1 VPLVTLKHLTHY
13 LYGQP
18 VALGEHRLM
27 VRPRESF
34 DQRLIEASL
43 TIEPEP
49 VELRWLHDVFGNAVA
64 IASFGARARELTIES
79 TVTVQHT
86 PLSAASIHVERYARR
101 YPFTY
106 ASDDMPDLLRSIERG
121 HHDPGRVIDDWA
133 RGFVRTKGPT
143 DTLDMLNRMTEH
155 VHRQF
160 TYLARYEK
168 GTQTPMETLSK
179 QRGTCRDFAVLMI
192 EAARAL
198 GLAAHFVSG
207 YLYDPGRHEPLVGGG
222 NTHAWVQVFLPGS
235 GWIEFDPTN
244 GVASNPGL
252 IRVAVARDPY
262 HAIPISGTWRG
273 FPADNLGLKVSV
285 SVHCQP
291 DADQT
296 DDEASEADDEARKA
310 DDDAKRVE
318 TTRTSADVK
327 RAPPEAA
334 AKDERRE
341 STAATKLASRVD
353 DGERKER
360 AVPLKD

>member
-1 VPLVTLKHLTHY
+1 VSPGDVRCFAVPLVTLKHLTRY
-13 LYGQP
+13 LYAQP

-43 TIEPEP
+43 TIQPEP

-64 IASFGARARELTIES
+64 IASFGPRARELLIES
-79 TVTVQHT
+79 TVTVEHK

-121 HHDPGRVIDDWA
+121 HHDPGRVVDEWA

-155 VHRQF
+155 VHQQF

-168 GTQTPMETLSK
+168 GTQTPMETLAK
-179 QRGTCRDFAVLMI
+179 RRGTCRDFAVLMI
-192 EAARAL
+192 EASRAL

-262 HAIPISGTWRG
+262 HAIPISGSWRG

-291 DADQT
+291 TSEPEDVESELPEGDVDGAD
-296 DDEASEADDEARKA
+296 S
-310 DDDAKRVE
+310 
-318 TTRTSADVK
+318 
-327 RAPPEAA
+327 
-334 AKDERRE
+334 
-341 STAATKLASRVD
+341 
-353 DGERKER
+353 ER
-360 AVPLKD
+360 AVRAARPDAEPTLATRELPTTGSGEAEQVLPASVHPDD